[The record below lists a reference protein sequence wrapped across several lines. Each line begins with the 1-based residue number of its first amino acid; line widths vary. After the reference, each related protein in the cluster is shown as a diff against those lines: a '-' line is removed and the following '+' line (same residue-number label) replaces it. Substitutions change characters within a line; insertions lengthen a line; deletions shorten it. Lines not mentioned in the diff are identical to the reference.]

1 MCDELGDEKYME
13 DYVMEMG
20 GVNAC
25 SIVDG
30 EGCSEKENKYIAKM
44 KNDKTAEY
52 RSAQITRLEGMQG
65 GKMKPELAKWIS
77 QRIGILKQ
85 FAEADASPAHAE
97 L

>member
-30 EGCSEKENKYIAKM
+30 EGCSEKESKYIAKM
-44 KNDKTAEY
+44 KTSKTAEY
-52 RSAQITRLEGMQG
+52 RVAQLTRLGGMQG
-65 GKMKPELAKWIS
+65 GKMKPELAKWIK
-77 QRIGILKQ
+77 QRIGILQQ
-85 FAEADASPAHAE
+85 FVESDSPATHEE

>member
-13 DYVMEMG
+13 EYVMEMG

-44 KNDKTAEY
+44 KNSKTAEY
-52 RSAQITRLEGMQG
+52 RAAQLTRLQGMQG

-77 QRIGILKQ
+77 QRIGILQQ
-85 FAEADASPAHAE
+85 FAEAEATTTHEE